1 MCTTHNNVGLFRFG
15 GRLETGGPEFN
26 LLFLFFVNDIREN
39 INANLDGV
47 ITVNEIKLFL
57 IMFADDTALF
67 ATNPKSLQLML
78 NDLET
83 YCDRYSLKINAN
95 KTKAMIFEIGN
106 RGSTYDFFL
115 NNIKI
120 EIVTSFKY
128 LGVYFFKNNNWKRT

>member
-1 MCTTHNNVGLFRFG
+1 MSSSCNYQSPTGHEHLLKDYLFSVDNDVDVVVGLKQG
-15 GRLETGGPEFN
+15 DPSST
-26 LLFLFFVNDIREN
+26 LLFLFFVNDVIEN
-39 INANLDGV
+39 ITANLDGV

-95 KTKAMIFEIGN
+95 KKCRNSTKPGFQWPSIDMIGIRNEI
-106 RGSTYDFFL
+106 
-115 NNIKI
+115 
-120 EIVTSFKY
+120 
-128 LGVYFFKNNNWKRT
+128 W